1 MRRLMIALLLLNMG
15 SAFAQGKKGSS
26 GASGVKAPG
35 EEAPKVIYKY
45 RKYEKFDLGSM
56 EIKGS
61 IVAPGDLSV
70 KERSRR
76 TFSRDLY
83 DRDNFNKEVI
93 EDIRNLR

>member
-1 MRRLMIALLLLNMG
+1 MKKLLTLTILLVLSNPLV
-15 SAFAQGKKGSS
+15 AQDKKSSKATGKQ
-26 GASGVKAPG
+26 
-35 EEAPKVIYKY
+35 KVIYKY
-45 RKYEKFDLGSM
+45 RKYEKFDLGNL

>member
-1 MRRLMIALLLLNMG
+1 MRRLMIALLFLMVTSTGAQEKNASK
-15 SAFAQGKKGSS
+15 SAN
-26 GASGVKAPG
+26 VK
-35 EEAPKVIYKY
+35 APKVIYKY
-45 RKYEKFDLGSM
+45 RQYEKFDLGSM

-83 DRDNFNKEVI
+83 DRDNFNTEVI

>member
-1 MRRLMIALLLLNMG
+1 MRRIITALLFLTMTNAIAQEK
-15 SAFAQGKKGSS
+15 SAPEAAGN
-26 GASGVKAPG
+26 VN
-35 EEAPKVIYKY
+35 APKVIYKY
-45 RKYEKFDLGSM
+45 RQYEKFDLGSM

-83 DRDNFNKEVI
+83 DRDNFNMEVI

>member
-1 MRRLMIALLLLNMG
+1 MRRTIIIALILMG
-15 SAFAQGKKGSS
+15 SAFAQGKKSSS
-26 GASGVKAPG
+26 GASGVK
-35 EEAPKVIYKY
+35 APKVIYKY

>member
-1 MRRLMIALLLLNMG
+1 MRRLMIALLLLTMG
-15 SAFAQGKKGSS
+15 TAIAQEKKGSK
-26 GASGVKAPG
+26 GTSGVKAL
-35 EEAPKVIYKY
+35 KMIYKY

>member
-1 MRRLMIALLLLNMG
+1 MRRLIIALLLLNMG
-15 SAFAQGKKGSS
+15 TAFAQSKKGSS
-26 GASGVKAPG
+26 GASGVKDR
-35 EEAPKVIYKY
+35 KVIYKY

>member
-1 MRRLMIALLLLNMG
+1 MKKMMIIASLLYLTIG
-15 SAFAQGKKGSS
+15 FAEENKQKGD
-26 GASGVKAPG
+26 
-35 EEAPKVIYKY
+35 ENVIYKY
-45 RKYEKFDLGSM
+45 RKHEKFDFGSL

-76 TFSRDLY
+76 TFSRNLY